1 MLLKEQDILNAKEV
15 YLYNDDTVY
24 VELADDEVFGIY
36 KKGLVW
42 YKKDNFYDLLES
54 SEMMSYFKP
63 ITKEEVVKLISEWL
77 QGYDS
82 PKVFERFKELRL
94 EKGLSK
100 EELAEKLGIHVDIVT
115 SIENGYAAPIKV
127 LKKYALFFGVSS
139 DYILE
144 LKNDRD

>member
-63 ITKEEVVKLISEWL
+63 ITKEEVVKLINEWL

-94 EKGLSK
+94 EHVLSQ
-100 EELAEKLGIHVDIVT
+100 EELAEKLGIHVDIVK

-127 LKKYALFFGVSS
+127 LKKQNIIIVFMMQ
-139 DYILE
+139 
-144 LKNDRD
+144 LKM